1 MCSHIHFLSLCI
13 VLRKTE
19 TVVLI
24 LAGHYFRNS
33 SYNLT
38 KSDKILQRCQA
49 VWITNWF
56 EAPQKRTATCKYS
69 GISIHNDDK
78 Y

>member
-1 MCSHIHFLSLCI
+1 MCSHIHFLSQCPA
-13 VLRKTE
+13 KN
-19 TVVLI
+19 
-24 LAGHYFRNS
+24 RNCCFDIS
-33 SYNLT
+33 WTLLPKKYSYNLT

-49 VWITNWF
+49 VRITNWF
-56 EAPQKRTATCKYS
+56 EAPQKRTSTCKYS